1 MMWYALVHDEQ
12 LGPMPDTELAELHA
26 QGVVSDDTLVWT
38 ATMSD
43 WRPVSEV
50 AEIQTLIADPD
61 FLDEEEGEG
70 ATMMMSPG
78 DGDWAAILGGQ
89 PPAPDP
95 DRPEVLVQ
103 RAPMAEAATEM
114 LSAELMPDD
123 LRLDNMPAAAGLLG
137 PVSAPPLPAPLSDFG
152 EEPGEGS
159 IIDRFPDAP
168 PAPAVE
174 DANAADAFMAPA
186 AVSIPPAQGGRS
198 KLPLILLVLLL
209 IGGGVVAWIFMGP
222 DAQGTPDLGVAAATD
237 APGTEAPPTVAAV
250 VASAPDAGVEDAGS
264 DAMVI
269 ALADLEPESP
279 QTDAPTSDAPT
290 SDAPSTDAP
299 STDAPASAAPK
310 SAAPKSQAPK
320 TTPPKVKPRT
330 PRTAPKASPKTDRKR
345 TPRVPVK
352 APTTR
357 AATDKGLPV
366 QLSRD
371 HITGVLR
378 KSGARLRTCAA
389 LDEKVKEGTF
399 SVNVVIKRSGVVHS
413 AKVVTGRLRKS
424 PAAKCIEGQ
433 VKRFRFGRF
442 SGDPMRI
449 QLPFRL

>member
-1 MMWYALVHDEQ
+1 MWYALVHEEQ
-12 LGPMPDTELAELHA
+12 LGPMPDTELAELHM
-26 QGVVSDDTLVWT
+26 QGVVSDNTLVWT

-50 AEIQTLIADPD
+50 AEIQELIANPD

-70 ATMMMSPG
+70 ATMMMSPT
-78 DGDWAAILGGQ
+78 DGDWAAMLGISPGAS
-89 PPAPDP
+89 PEP
-95 DRPEVLVQ
+95 DRPAVQ
-103 RAPMAEAATEM
+103 AERAPVLAAAPKR
-114 LSAELMPDD
+114 LSANLPRDNR
-123 LRLDNMPAAAGLLG
+123 RLDPAPAAGTLLG
-137 PVSAPPLPAPLSDFG
+137 PPSEPPLPVAEFG
-152 EEPGEGS
+152 VDEPDAGS

-168 PAPAVE
+168 PAPMVE
-174 DANAADAFMAPA
+174 DPDSSIAFMVTAPA
-186 AVSIPPAQGGRS
+186 PTPAQSERS
-198 KLPLILLVLLL
+198 KLPLVLLL
-209 IGGGVVAWIFMGP
+209 ILLLGGGGVAAWVVLGSGDP
-222 DAQGTPDLGVAAATD
+222 LPGVDQGLAATSG
-237 APGTEAPPTVAAV
+237 APATQAPATVAAST
-250 VASAPDAGVEDAGS
+250 ASVSDVGVDDADS

-269 ALADLEPESP
+269 ALADLEPELSP
-279 QTDAPTSDAPT
+279 TDAPTSA
-290 SDAPSTDAP
+290 
-299 STDAPASAAPK
+299 APASVAPESQAPKSTAPK
-310 SAAPKSQAPK
+310 SAAPESTPKKAAPSTK
-320 TTPPKVKPRT
+320 ART
-330 PRTAPKASPKTDRKR
+330 PRTVAKASPKTDRKR

-352 APTTR
+352 SPTTR
-357 AATDKGLPV
+357 ASKASNKGLPV

-442 SGDPMRI
+442 AGDPMRI

>member
-1 MMWYALVHDEQ
+1 MWYALVHEEQ

-26 QGVVSDDTLVWT
+26 QGVVSDTTLVWT

-50 AEIQTLIADPD
+50 AEIQELIANPD

-78 DGDWAAILGGQ
+78 DGDWAAILGGS
-89 PPAPDP
+89 PAESPVVLPDP
-95 DRPEVLVQ
+95 DRPAVQVERAPAPDAAPEVL
-103 RAPMAEAATEM
+103 
-114 LSAELMPDD
+114 SASL
-123 LRLDNMPAAAGLLG
+123 LRSDVRRDPVPAAGALLA
-137 PVSAPPLPAPLSDFG
+137 PASAPPLPVPEPDLD
-152 EEPGEGS
+152 EPGTGS

-168 PAPAVE
+168 PAPMVE
-174 DANAADAFMAPA
+174 EPDGATAFMVTAPA
-186 AVSIPPAQGGRS
+186 PVQSERS
-198 KLPLILLVLLL
+198 KLPLILLLILLL
-209 IGGGVVAWIFMGP
+209 GGGGVAAWIVLGSGDP
-222 DAQGTPDLGVAAATD
+222 QPGVDQGVAATSD
-237 APGTEAPPTVAAV
+237 APATQAPATLAAST
-250 VASAPDAGVEDAGS
+250 ASVPDVGVDDADS

-279 QTDAPTSDAPT
+279 PTDAPTSA
-290 SDAPSTDAP
+290 
-299 STDAPASAAPK
+299 APASVATEPAAPK
-310 SAAPKSQAPK
+310 STAPQSTAPKSTPKRAAPATK
-320 TTPPKVKPRT
+320 ART
-330 PRTAPKASPKTDRKR
+330 PRTVAKASPKTDRKR

-357 AATDKGLPV
+357 SKASDKGLPV

>member
-1 MMWYALVHDEQ
+1 MWYALVHDEQ
-12 LGPMPDTELAELHA
+12 LGPMPDTELAELHT
-26 QGVVSDDTLVWT
+26 QGVVSDSTLVWT

-50 AEIQTLIADPD
+50 AEIQALIADPD

-78 DGDWAAILGGQ
+78 DGDWAAMLGVQ
-89 PPAPDP
+89 SAPPEPE
-95 DRPEVLVQ
+95 RPAIQVQ
-103 RAPMAEAATEM
+103 RAAPEAATEM
-114 LSAELMPDD
+114 LSAELIADD
-123 LRLDNMPAAAGLLG
+123 LEPLPAAAGGLLG
-137 PVSAPPLPAPLSDFG
+137 PAPAPPMPMPDFG
-152 EEPGEGS
+152 ADEPVGGS

-168 PAPAVE
+168 PAPEVAAA
-174 DANAADAFMAPA
+174 DDADAFMVPTTAS
-186 AVSIPPAQGGRS
+186 VPPSSAGRS
-198 KLPLILLVLLL
+198 KLPLILLALLL
-209 IGGGVVAWIFMGP
+209 IGGGAAAWVILSGDDPVDVV
-222 DAQGTPDLGVAAATD
+222 DQGVAAATD
-237 APGTEAPPTVAAV
+237 APTTDAPTTDAPSTVAAAT
-250 VASAPDAGVEDAGS
+250 ASVPDAGVEGADS
-264 DAMVI
+264 DAMVL

-279 QTDAPTSDAPT
+279 P
-290 SDAPSTDAP
+290 TDAP
-299 STDAPASAAPK
+299 SSAAPDSAAPETAAPESTAPKTAAPRSAAPK
-310 SAAPKSQAPK
+310 TAPKRAPATK
-320 TTPPKVKPRT
+320 ART
-330 PRTAPKASPKTDRKR
+330 PRTPPKAPKSERRPR
-345 TPRVPVK
+345 TPVK
-352 APTTR
+352 PPNTN
-357 AATDKGLPV
+357 DKSLPV

-389 LDEKVKEGTF
+389 LDDKVKEGTF